1 VIALALAATACMPA
15 SWGAGALLHPFRRSV
30 AIPRPAEAQDV
41 RFQSDGVELKGWW
54 FRGKG
59 PRRGTLVYLHGS
71 ADNRVSGVF
80 IAQRFLARGFDVL
93 AYDSRAHGES
103 GGNACTYG
111 YYEKED
117 LSRAIDLIGVRPV
130 VALGISLGGAVA
142 LQAAAEDAR
151 IRAVVAV
158 STFSDL
164 RTVATER
171 APSIASSGEIEAAFR
186 LAEDEAHFK
195 VDEVSP
201 LLAAGHIHVPVLL
214 VHGESD
220 HETSATHSQ
229 RVFSALAGDKRLLL
243 VPGAGHNDV
252 LRPEVWTEIDAWL
265 DAVIPAHRP

>member
-171 APSIASSGEIEAAFR
+171 APSIASRGEIEAAFR